1 MLSKCFY
8 DDSVSERIPVFIEK
22 ANQSLSKVVRLT
34 EDLMNVSKL
43 NQGQLPLDKSWFNIA
58 DLMDECC
65 DHVIAGSLHKLDYDL
80 EKDLKVLADQQRI
93 GQVLINLVNNA
104 VKYAPNSKVIK
115 LSAKRLD
122 ETIKIS
128 VQDFGIGI
136 PSDKLPHLFDRY
148 YRVDPSGIQFS
159 GLGLGLYIST
169 EIIERHGGE
178 IGVDSL
184 EGKGSTF
191 WFTLP
196 R

>member
-1 MLSKCFY
+1 
-8 DDSVSERIPVFIEK
+8 
-22 ANQSLSKVVRLT
+22 
-34 EDLMNVSKL
+34 MNVSKL